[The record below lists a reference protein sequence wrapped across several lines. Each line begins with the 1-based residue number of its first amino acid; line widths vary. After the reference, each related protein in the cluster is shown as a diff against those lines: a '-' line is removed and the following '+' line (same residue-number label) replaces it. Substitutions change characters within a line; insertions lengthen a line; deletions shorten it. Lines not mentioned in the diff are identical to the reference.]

1 MLDLY
6 QCISYVFCIDEA
18 WLRRIYYIW
27 QPNKKLILMNLKRFK
42 VAFAAILMVGT
53 VFTACSGEDGA
64 VGPAGANGVD
74 GNANVQS
81 YTYTVGANEWTQG
94 AATIAVPEL
103 TKSIADNGVV
113 SVYYTNDSLT
123 TDTIAWRPLPYDFRT
138 SSGSFII
145 SNTYQIGQVN
155 LKAYG
160 AFANV
165 FSNSIPGR
173 DTYWRVVL
181 IPASAKVAG
190 VNEANFEEVQA
201 VYGLTD

>member
-1 MLDLY
+1 
-6 QCISYVFCIDEA
+6 
-18 WLRRIYYIW
+18 
-27 QPNKKLILMNLKRFK
+27 MNLKRFK

-53 VFTACSGEDGA
+53 VFTACSGEDGEDGE
-64 VGPAGANGVD
+64 VGAT

-103 TKSIADNGVV
+103 TKSIADNGLV

-145 SNTYQIGQVN
+145 SNTYQIGQVD

-160 AFANV
+160 AFGAV
-165 FSNSIPGR
+165 FSSNIPGVE
-173 DTYWRVVL
+173 TYWRVVL

>member
-1 MLDLY
+1 
-6 QCISYVFCIDEA
+6 
-18 WLRRIYYIW
+18 
-27 QPNKKLILMNLKRFK
+27 MNLRRFK

-53 VFTACSGEDGA
+53 VFTACSGEDGEDGE
-64 VGPAGANGVD
+64 VGAT

-103 TKSIADNGVV
+103 TKSIADNGLV
-113 SVYYTNDSLT
+113 SVYYTNDPLT

-138 SSGSFII
+138 PSGSFII
-145 SNTYQIGQVN
+145 SNTYQIGQVD

-160 AFANV
+160 AFSNV
-165 FSNSIPGR
+165 FSPTIPGVE
-173 DTYWRVVL
+173 TYWRVVL